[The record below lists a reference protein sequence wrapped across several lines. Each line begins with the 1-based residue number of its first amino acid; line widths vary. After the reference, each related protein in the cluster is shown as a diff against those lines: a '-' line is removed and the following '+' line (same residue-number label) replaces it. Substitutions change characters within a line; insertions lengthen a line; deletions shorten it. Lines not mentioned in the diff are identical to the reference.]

1 MADAFMSHGTDPA
14 AQNAAERSELSAKR
28 SESAANRAEKAARI
42 AEAVASAEG
51 ASQSARFARE
61 AEVERTTNETDIRIA
76 VDLDGMGATD
86 VETGVPFF
94 DHMLTAFGRHSLIDL
109 TVRAKGDI
117 EVDAHHTVEDV
128 GIVLGQ
134 AVARA
139 LGDKRGIARFGSLA
153 LPMDEALVL
162 AAVDISGRGQL
173 HWAVDVPCVMLG
185 TFDASLAKEFF
196 IAFAANAGLTLH
208 VRSMAGENAH
218 HIVEASF
225 KAAARALRQ
234 AVERDPRIGDALPST
249 KGSL

>member
-1 MADAFMSHGTDPA
+1 MNQRT
-14 AQNAAERSELSAKR
+14 
-28 SESAANRAEKAARI
+28 
-42 AEAVASAEG
+42 
-51 ASQSARFARE
+51 
-61 AEVERTTNETDIRIA
+61 AEVERTTNETDIRI
-76 VDLDGMGATD
+76 VVNLDGTGATD

-117 EVDAHHTVEDV
+117 KVDAHHTVEDT

-139 LGDKRGIARFGSLA
+139 LGGKRGIARFGSLA

-173 HWAVDVPCVMLG
+173 HWAVDVPPVMLG
-185 TFDASLAKEFF
+185 SFDASLAKEFF
-196 IAFAANAGLTLH
+196 IAFAANSGITLH

-218 HIVEASF
+218 HLVEASF

-234 AVERDPRIGDALPST
+234 AVECDPRIGDALPST